1 MVLLTTVTTHLSC
14 LDLSN
19 LIKSACVDRRRL
31 RAIYPTVT
39 QSAISTINCSY
50 SRSSLSLC
58 NPTTPVTAGAQ
69 HGRDK
74 YCLSEM
80 LGNYYWTSTV
90 ILCHNVVFKFH
101 HSTDDERNTNEVC
114 YDSRTIFMRTVRAP
128 KSGYDKNLHFV
139 YWQNLCQSY
148 RFRSEQQTFAI
159 KQQLSRLETPQF
171 RIFRSPCR
179 RRIKL
184 EHTF

>member
-1 MVLLTTVTTHLSC
+1 
-14 LDLSN
+14 
-19 LIKSACVDRRRL
+19 
-31 RAIYPTVT
+31 
-39 QSAISTINCSY
+39 
-50 SRSSLSLC
+50 
-58 NPTTPVTAGAQ
+58 
-69 HGRDK
+69 
-74 YCLSEM
+74 M

-184 EHTF
+184 EHTFWLKLWLLPKRALNYLPRCLTTNWGNKQVLQINDDECITGTTCWNGSCRLYCWGRAAPFHIDSALVRHHPPE